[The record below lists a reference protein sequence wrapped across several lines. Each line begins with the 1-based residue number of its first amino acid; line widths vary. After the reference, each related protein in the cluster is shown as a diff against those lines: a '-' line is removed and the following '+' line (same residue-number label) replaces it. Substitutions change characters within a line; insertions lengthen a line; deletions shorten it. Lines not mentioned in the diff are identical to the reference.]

1 MDVADDPH
9 RRQDPT
15 DQYPRP
21 EFAGQDQPH
30 PGWTGPM
37 DPPPDHGEESYR
49 GSGRLAGRRAVI
61 TGGDSGIG
69 RAVAL
74 AYAREG
80 ADVLFTYLE
89 QERDEARETSRLV
102 EDAGQ
107 KAVAVSCDI
116 REEHNCRALVDRAVA
131 EFGGIDVLVNNA
143 AYQMSQPDGIE
154 AITTEQFDRVMRT
167 NLYGMFWLT
176 KFALPHMPEGGSVI
190 NTTSVQAYKPSPHL
204 LDYAMTKGAIVTFT
218 QGLAQMVVERGI
230 RVNAVAPG
238 PVWTPLIP
246 ATLPDTTEFG
256 KQSPLGR
263 PAQPAELA
271 PAYVYLASQE
281 AGYRHRGNHERD
293 RWDAAALRGSGRH
306 LRGSGRLG
314 EFRATEEDRVAGGQL
329 GEDAVEQGRS
339 GETADDAQDR
349 ADVPACGGQGA
360 AGAGGEVPDEGPAG
374 HRVGSRDLGG
384 EDPRRLAGETRR
396 QLDAFLAGDAAA
408 EGG

>member
-1 MDVADDPH
+1 MGDEQHAQ
-9 RRQDPT
+9 QDPT
-15 DQYPRP
+15 TQHPQPD
-21 EFAGQDQPH
+21 FASQDQPH

-37 DPPPDHGEESYR
+37 DPPPDHGEDSYR
-49 GSGRLAGRRAVI
+49 GSGRLEGRTTVI

-74 AYAREG
+74 AFAREG
-80 ADVLFTYLE
+80 ADVLFTHL
-89 QERDEARETSRLV
+89 DEEAEDAEETTRLV
-102 EDAGQ
+102 REAGR

-116 REEHNCRALVDRAVA
+116 REEANCRALVDRAVE
-131 EFGGIDVLVNNA
+131 EFGHIDVLVNNA

-154 AITTEQFDRVMRT
+154 AITTEQFDRVLRT

-176 KFALPHMPEGGSVI
+176 KFALPHIPEGGSVI

-218 QGLAQMVVERGI
+218 QGMAQMVAERGI

-246 ATLPDTTEFG
+246 ATMPDTSEFG

-281 AGYRHRGNHERD
+281 ASFVTAEVLN
-293 RWDAAALRGSGRH
+293 
-306 LRGSGRLG
+306 
-314 EFRATEEDRVAGGQL
+314 ATGGTPL
-329 GEDAVEQGRS
+329 
-339 GETADDAQDR
+339 
-349 ADVPACGGQGA
+349 P
-360 AGAGGEVPDEGPAG
+360 
-374 HRVGSRDLGG
+374 
-384 EDPRRLAGETRR
+384 
-396 QLDAFLAGDAAA
+396 
-408 EGG
+408 